1 MIPAASLPRLTEENL
16 AAHLA
21 HLVRRYP
28 GASVEDGP
36 DVLLVDSGL
45 GSDTFN
51 KVARARV
58 SPGAGGAEAARLVA
72 RCVNHFRTVE
82 RPFAW
87 WLGPESGLGV
97 LEPHLEAAG
106 LAPTEEETGMALRLA
121 AFSPQEDVLREL
133 SLHVLCGQDD
143 VRAFAAIIAANWEP
157 PDVETLRFYEAVA
170 PAALDESGPFRGW
183 LALWEGLPVAA
194 VEIFHTRNVA
204 GVYSVCTLHE
214 YRRRG
219 IASALLSTALRRARV
234 EGAELAVLQAAP
246 GGLGVYRRLGFEE
259 TGRFEEWTIK
269 V

>member
-1 MIPAASLPRLTEENL
+1 MIPAASLPRLMEENL

-28 GASVEDGP
+28 GARVEDGP

-45 GSDTFN
+45 ASDTFN

-58 SPGAGGAEAARLVA
+58 SPGAEAARLVA
-72 RCVNHFRTVE
+72 RCVSHFKAVE

-97 LEPHLEAAG
+97 LEPHLGAAG

-121 AFSPQEDVLREL
+121 AFSPKEAAPPEL
-133 SLHVLCGQDD
+133 SFRVLCSQDD

-170 PAALDESGPFRGW
+170 PTACDRAGPFRGW

-194 VEIFHTRNVA
+194 LEIFHTRAVA
-204 GVYSVCTLHE
+204 GVYSVCTLRP

-219 IASALLSTALRRARV
+219 IASALLRVALGRARA

-246 GGLGVYRRLGFEE
+246 DGLAVYRRLGFEE
-259 TGRFEEWTIK
+259 TGRFEEWSLQG
-269 V
+269 